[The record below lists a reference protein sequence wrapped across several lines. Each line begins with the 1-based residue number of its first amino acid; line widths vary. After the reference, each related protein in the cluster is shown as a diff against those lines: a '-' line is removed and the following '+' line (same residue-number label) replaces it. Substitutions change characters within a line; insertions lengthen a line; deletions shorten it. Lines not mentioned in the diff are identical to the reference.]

1 MLDLNELDTDDI
13 PGVDRQKGNDLAKAA
28 AVCLESQEHV
38 PGVQLTVRG
47 ISDNSYTLTW
57 PLVTA
62 QSQRTRADTR
72 EATEDGAAGIA
83 TLLAS
88 RQIGYMVIARSRIG
102 TGVDY
107 WLGDSDDSNLTNA
120 ERMMTDE
127 MADLLQDDSLVVR
140 GRMEVSGILRGSD
153 SDIRERVRSK
163 LRQTDQSDET
173 ELPAYVVVVEFGRPI
188 AEVRKK

>member
-1 MLDLNELDTDDI
+1 MLDLNDLDTDDI
-13 PGVDRQKGNDLAKAA
+13 PGMDRQKGNDLAKDA
-28 AVCLESQEHV
+28 AVCLEFQGHA

-47 ISDNSYTLTW
+47 MVDIRYTVIW

-62 QSQRTRADTR
+62 QNLRTRADTQ

-83 TLLAS
+83 TLLAI
-88 RQIGYMVIARSRIG
+88 RQIGHTVIARSRRG

-107 WLGDSDDSNLTNA
+107 WLGNDDNSSVTTA
-120 ERMMTDE
+120 ERAMTDE
-127 MADLLQDDSLVVR
+127 MGYLLQDDSLVVR

-153 SDIRERVRSK
+153 SEIRRRVRSK
-163 LRQTDQSDET
+163 LGQTDQSDAT
-173 ELPAYVVVVEFGRPI
+173 GLPVYVVVVEFGRPL

>member
-1 MLDLNELDTDDI
+1 MLDLNDLDTDDI
-13 PGVDRQKGNDLAKAA
+13 PGMDRQKGNDLAKAA
-28 AVCLESQEHV
+28 AVCLECQGHV
-38 PGVQLTVRG
+38 SGVKLTVRG
-47 ISDNSYTLTW
+47 MSNRRYTLTW
-57 PLVTA
+57 PLVSA
-62 QSQRTRADTR
+62 QSQRTRADLR
-72 EATEDGAAGIA
+72 KATYDGAEGIA
-83 TLLAS
+83 TLLAK
-88 RQIGYMVIARSRIG
+88 RQIGYTVVASSRIG

-107 WLGDSDDSNLTNA
+107 WLGDSNNVNVTKV